1 MCGRYALTL
10 PHEAMTQVFG
20 VAPDPTLA
28 GRGPRYNICPTQE
41 VEAIL
46 NDGDDRRVAR
56 LRWGFIPRWYKA
68 PNDGPLLINARAE
81 TIASKPAFGPAV
93 RETRCLIPAS
103 GFYEWRASAGKGKE
117 PYWITPADGSDLI
130 AWAGLWR
137 EWAGADGLRLSTC
150 AIVTVAANGPLT
162 PIHHRAPL
170 VIDEGDWGLWLGEEG
185 HGAARLMQ
193 PADDDYFAFHR
204 VDPAI
209 NKAKADG
216 PDLMKEVSASV
227 IDDEDEFGPLI

>member
-20 VAPDPTLA
+20 VASDPTLV

-46 NDGDDRRVAR
+46 NDGQDRRVAR
-56 LRWGFIPRWYKA
+56 LRWGFIPHWYMA

-81 TIASKPAFGPAV
+81 TIATKPAFGHAV

-117 PYWITPADGSDLI
+117 PYWITPADGAELV

-137 EWAGADGLRLSTC
+137 EWTGGDGLRLATC
-150 AIVTVAANGPLT
+150 AIVTVAANGPLS

-170 VIDEGDWGLWLGEEG
+170 VIDPNDWGLWLGEEG

-193 PADDDYFAFHR
+193 PAADDYFAFHR
-204 VDPAI
+204 VAPAI

-216 PDLMKEVSASV
+216 PELMTPFSGEV
-227 IDDEDEFGPLI
+227 IDMDDEIGPLI